1 MEIVNSFADS
11 QRFRRIKWDELLQ
24 CWPQI
29 KDDMPTEGRKQVTAS
44 VHYEC
49 TIALHMLQTF
59 QGIDETYRPKS
70 VEIGISKHCC
80 WLCEKYLDLLSR
92 WGSLRFI
99 VAGYQGKIHSGW
111 KPPPNG
117 PADVLNRMTNIIR
130 KEMNE
135 ILQGMVGRHRSD
147 SYPVQPIPDSSSED
161 ESLEVWDIESL
172 LDWIN

>member
-11 QRFRRIKWDELLQ
+11 QRFRRIEWDELLR
-24 CWPQI
+24 CWPQT

-92 WGSLRFI
+92 WVSLRFI

-111 KPPPNG
+111 KPPSNG
-117 PADVLNRMTNIIR
+117 PADVLEGMTKIIR

-135 ILQGMVGRHRSD
+135 ILKGMLGRHQSD
-147 SYPVQPIPDSSSED
+147 SCVIEQNLGSSSEG
-161 ESLEVWDIESL
+161 ESPEAWDVASL
-172 LDWIN
+172 MDWIG